1 MNEPGN
7 GYAEPFRQLLAVS
20 QESAAESAKHTLL
33 LQQVVDYLKDVEGRH
48 ATSAMQTRESVRLAS
63 EQVQKSM
70 IAELRAGDVWW
81 KRMAWVVGIAAA
93 LSGTGTVVRIAQAMM
108 GKP

>member
-1 MNEPGN
+1 MQGLQTPLSAPGASLPPPPPAP
-7 GYAEPFRQLLAVS
+7 AEL
-20 QESAAESAKHTLL
+20 EE
-33 LQQVVDYLKDVEGRH
+33 VVDYLKDVEGRH